1 MPKLVVIGWFLVAA
15 GALAIHIEPGIA
27 MILVGC
33 LTIFVDIAYG
43 FSKLLIKR
51 IRAKQKAKNKPQ
63 AIFVDFVDSSIPSPV
78 IVRDGRGRTLCLGEW
93 GTYED
98 GSRTLRIP
106 IKPGVILEEAIGV

>member
-33 LTIFVDIAYG
+33 LTIFV
-43 FSKLLIKR
+43 LLIKR